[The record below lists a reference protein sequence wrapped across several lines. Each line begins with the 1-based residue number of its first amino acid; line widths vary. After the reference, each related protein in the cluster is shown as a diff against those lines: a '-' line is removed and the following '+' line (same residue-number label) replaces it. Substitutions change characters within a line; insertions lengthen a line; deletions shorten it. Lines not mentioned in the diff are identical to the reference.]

1 MSGNTLLLNLLLLL
15 TTSPAEGQT
24 VAQAETRPLAGNWSV
39 DLSARADE
47 PYFKSM
53 RLDLLADGRLA
64 GSFYDSDIEAGRW
77 TRSHGRL
84 CVAFRTTD
92 GVGPYHTAAC
102 LEGDRVLGQTWAEH
116 RDFLFLWSADRPA
129 PSGAGD

>member
-1 MSGNTLLLNLLLLL
+1 LSGNTLLLNLLLLL
-15 TTSPAEGQT
+15 TTSPAEAQT
-24 VAQAETRPLAGNWSV
+24 VAQAETRALAGVWSV
-39 DLSARADE
+39 DLSARPDE

-53 RLDLLADGRLA
+53 RLDLLPDGRLS

-77 TRSHGRL
+77 TSSHGRL

-102 LEGDRVLGQTWAEH
+102 LDGDRVLGQTWAEH

>member
-1 MSGNTLLLNLLLLL
+1 LSGNTLLLNLLLLL
-15 TTSPAEGQT
+15 TTSPAEAQT
-24 VAQAETRPLAGNWSV
+24 VAQIETRALAGNWSV
-39 DLSARADE
+39 DLSARADK

-53 RLDLLADGRLA
+53 TLDLLPDGRLD

-102 LEGDRVLGQTWAEH
+102 LDGDRVLGQTWAEH